1 MGKNSSKL
9 FISFDVPFVLLAFQD
24 NRGACLEGGRGGGGG
39 WGGGGESFKNN
50 CKNNEIRPSQGNSE
64 KSNYSSP

>member
-9 FISFDVPFVLLAFQD
+9 FISFDVQFVLLALQD
-24 NRGACLEGGRGGGGG
+24 NRGACLE
-39 WGGGGESFKNN
+39 GGESFKNN